1 MPELPEVE
9 VVRQGLAKW
18 VTNKKIETVSVLH
31 PRAIRNFPGS
41 KKNFS
46 SQLTGEKIVAVN
58 RRGKYMWLELSSGKA
73 LVTHLGMSGQVL
85 IQKPNQEPEKHLRIR
100 FTFSNYKNEMHFV
113 DQRTFGGMHI
123 DELQSVSD
131 SEVIPNSVA
140 HIARDPFDPN
150 FNPEIVVVNLRKKNT
165 QIKRAL
171 LDQTLISGIGNIYAD
186 EALWRSKLHWAMHT
200 QNISSKKALELLGHA
215 SDVMK
220 EALAEGGTSFDSLYV
235 DVNGQSGY
243 FERGLSAYGREDEP
257 CYRCGRQMVRDSFMN
272 RSSFR
277 CPKCQPTPRTSQ

>member
-18 VTNKKIETVSVLH
+18 VTNKKIETVTVLH
-31 PRAIRNFPGS
+31 PRAIRNFPGT
-41 KKNFS
+41 KKSFS
-46 SQLTGEKIVAVN
+46 NQLSGEKILTVN
-58 RRGKYMWLELSSGKA
+58 RRGKYMWMELSSGRA

-85 IQKPNQEPEKHLRIR
+85 IQKPNHEPENHLRIR

-123 DELQSVSD
+123 DDLVDFSADELVPSSVQ
-131 SEVIPNSVA
+131 
-140 HIARDPFDPN
+140 HIARDPFDPK
-150 FNPEIVVVNLRKKNT
+150 FEPDQVVEKLRLKKT
-165 QIKRAL
+165 EIKRAL
-171 LDQTLISGIGNIYAD
+171 LDQTLVSGIGNIYAD
-186 EALWRSKLHWAMHT
+186 ESLWRSKLHWAT
-200 QNISSKKALELLGHA
+200 PTSGISKAKALELIGHA
-215 SDVMK
+215 TDVMR

-257 CYRCGRQMVRDSFMN
+257 CHRCGRLIVRDSFMN

-277 CPKCQPTPRTSQ
+277 CPRCQRLG